1 MGIKII
7 HVSDTHLRPFN
18 PEPGDI
24 LVHSGDALNYG
35 HMNDLIRFREQLI
48 LISNNYKHIIFTP
61 GNHDWIFQDEP
72 NLSEEF
78 LKERIPN
85 LTVLHNQAAEI
96 LGLKFYGT
104 ADQPEFCNWAFN
116 RPSEDLNKSYNN
128 IPKYV
133 EILIT
138 HCPAKGM
145 RDVVLGESVGSLELA
160 EVMPTLTNLKAH
172 LFGHIHFSRGLD
184 YINDI
189 YYSNGAVTDERYMG
203 GYKESIIEL
212 KDKDVL
218 SET

>member
-1 MGIKII
+1 MILV

-35 HMNDLIRFREQLI
+35 HMADLIRFREQLVP
-48 LISNNYKHIIFTP
+48 LVNNYKHIVFVP
-61 GNHDWIFQDEP
+61 GNHDWIFQNDP
-72 NLSEEF
+72 NLAVDF
-78 LKERIPN
+78 LKESIPN
-85 LTVLHNQAAEI
+85 LTVLHNQSAEI

-116 RPSEDLNKSYNN
+116 RNSYDLLESYGR
-128 IPKYV
+128 IPDDV

-145 RDVVLGESVGSLELA
+145 RDVVFGESVGSQELQIN
-160 EVMPTLTNLKAH
+160 MPRLKKLKAH
-172 LFGHIHFSRGLD
+172 LFGHIHFSRGMD

-189 YYSNGAVTDERYMG
+189 YYSNGAMVDERYMG
-203 GYKESIIEL
+203 GYKENVIEL
-212 KDKDVL
+212 KDKDV
-218 SET
+218 SEA